1 MTVGDE
7 AREVRPGDTIFV
19 GAAVA
24 GARFHD
30 IAEDLELIV
39 IFAPPE
45 TR

>member
-7 AREVRPGDTIFV
+7 EREIRTGDTVFV
-19 GAAVA
+19 GANVPH
-24 GARFHD
+24 RFHD

-39 IFAPPE
+39 FFAPPE